1 MHKLFKRGGDRDRGA
16 AAVEFALVLPVLVM
30 LLLGII
36 DFGMVTNAQA
46 IMGNAARDGARA
58 ASLKGSQAEG
68 CAAALKASS
77 SLLGFTNT
85 GDCSTSVPKVTFTC
99 QTLSGAACASGFDTS
114 KETGGTVVVTVSYV
128 YKWVS
133 PAIFGLPGS
142 TTITKSSYMRIET
155 TS

>member
-1 MHKLFKRGGDRDRGA
+1 MHKLFKRDRERGA

-30 LLLGII
+30 ILLGII

-58 ASLKGSQAEG
+58 ASLGGSADKA
-68 CAAALKASS
+68 CKAALKASTTLIGFSDTGTCS
-77 SLLGFTNT
+77 S
-85 GDCSTSVPKVTFTC
+85 SVPSVTVTC
-99 QTLSGAACASGFDTS
+99 QKPDGANCSSAYDTS
-114 KETGGTVVVTVSYV
+114 KEIGGTAVVSVNYV

-142 TTITKSSYMRIET
+142 TTITKSAYMRIEA